1 MFIVMMVG
9 LHRGTATNEIPSLF
23 ANGVINGMGVKML
36 LPNSVSM
43 LTHTH
48 NLLSRNTNRHSG
60 RRENDDGAR
69 VGDKFRI
76 ASSGCPRQ

>member
-43 LTHTH
+43 LTHTNH
-48 NLLSRNTNRHSG
+48 SPATLTGIRAVERMMMVHALEINL
-60 RRENDDGAR
+60 E
-69 VGDKFRI
+69 
-76 ASSGCPRQ
+76 